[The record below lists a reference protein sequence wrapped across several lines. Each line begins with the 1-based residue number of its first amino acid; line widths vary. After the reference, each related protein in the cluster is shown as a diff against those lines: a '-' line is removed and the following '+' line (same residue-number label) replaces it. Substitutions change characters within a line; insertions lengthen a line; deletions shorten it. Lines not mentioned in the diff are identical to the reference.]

1 MAEATLTVIYPIPT
15 DVDEFERRYSQ
26 EHVPMAVNTLTGVA
40 SRGLFTKFIGSP
52 SGAAP
57 YHRMAHIVFSGIE
70 ALQQAAATDPAQA
83 LLAHAT
89 EISTGGP
96 PVILIGETDA
106 VTF

>member
-15 DVDEFERRYSQ
+15 DVDEFERRYSD

-40 SRGLFTKFIGSP
+40 SRGLFTKVIGSP
-52 SGAAP
+52 SGPAP
-57 YHRMAHIVFSGIE
+57 YHRMAHIVFSGME
-70 ALQQAAATDPAQA
+70 VLQQAAATEPAQA
-83 LLAHAT
+83 LLGHAA